1 MLAGGGLISFVSF
14 VRLVVFLYLLVISP
28 EVVVHCIFFVVVLH
42 FSRCLGWCG
51 YTFYLHTVI
60 HLCCFL
66 FYALLTMLLSC

>member
-1 MLAGGGLISFVSF
+1 
-14 VRLVVFLYLLVISP
+14 
-28 EVVVHCIFFVVVLH
+28 VHCIFFVVVLH